1 MSSHQILSVGFPEL
15 FDLFQLSG
23 MDAKRWLRRSWVYRP
38 VQAPHAEGR
47 NVARNSIWVDADA
60 CPKVIKEILFRA
72 AERTGVTVTLV
83 ANRSLAIPRIASL
96 RVLQVG
102 AGFDVADKVIANRA
116 MAGDLVI
123 TADVPLAA
131 EIIEKGGEA
140 LNPRGERYSQDTIRG
155 VLTMR
160 DFMDTMRASGH
171 VGGGPST
178 LTQADRNAF
187 ASHLD
192 KWLARLPKT

>member
-1 MSSHQILSVGFPEL
+1 
-15 FDLFQLSG
+15 
-23 MDAKRWLRRSWVYRP
+23 
-38 VQAPHAEGR
+38 
-47 NVARNSIWVDADA
+47 VARNSIWVDADA

-83 ANRSLAIPRIASL
+83 ANRSLAIPRISSL
-96 RVLQVG
+96 RVLQV
-102 AGFDVADKVIANRA
+102 ATGFDVADKVIANRA
-116 MAGDLVI
+116 VAGDLVI

-140 LNPRGERYSQDTIRG
+140 LNPRGERYSPDTIRG

-160 DFMDTMRASGH
+160 DFMDTMRASGN
-171 VGGGPST
+171 VGGGPPT

>member
-1 MSSHQILSVGFPEL
+1 L
-15 FDLFQLSG
+15 
-23 MDAKRWLRRSWVYRP
+23 
-38 VQAPHAEGR
+38 
-47 NVARNSIWVDADA
+47 ARASIWVDADA

-83 ANRSLAIPRIASL
+83 ANQRLVVPHIPSL
-96 RVLQVG
+96 RVLHVP
-102 AGFDVADKVIANRA
+102 AGFDVADNEIVKRA
-116 MAGDLVI
+116 AAGDLVI

-131 EIIEKGGEA
+131 EIIAKGGEA
-140 LNPRGERYSQDTIRG
+140 LNPRGERYSPDTIRG

-160 DFMDTMRASGH
+160 DFMDTMRSSGN
-171 VGGGPST
+171 VGGGPPP

-192 KWLARLPKT
+192 TWLARQSISSG

>member
-1 MSSHQILSVGFPEL
+1 
-15 FDLFQLSG
+15 
-23 MDAKRWLRRSWVYRP
+23 
-38 VQAPHAEGR
+38 
-47 NVARNSIWVDADA
+47 VAGASIWVDADG

-83 ANRSLAIPRIASL
+83 ANRPLATPRVPSV
-96 RVLQVG
+96 RVLQVT
-102 AGFDVADKVIANRA
+102 AGFDVADKEIASRVRA
-116 MAGDLVI
+116 ADLVI

-131 EIIEKGGEA
+131 EIIAKGGDA
-140 LNPRGERYSQDTIRG
+140 LNPRGERYSPDTIRG

-160 DFMDTMRASGH
+160 DFMETMRASGH
-171 VGGGPST
+171 VGGGPPA

-192 KWLARLPKT
+192 KWLARRSKP

>member
-1 MSSHQILSVGFPEL
+1 MNTS
-15 FDLFQLSG
+15 
-23 MDAKRWLRRSWVYRP
+23 MAN
-38 VQAPHAEGR
+38 A
-47 NVARNSIWVDADA
+47 SIWVDADA
-60 CPKVIKEILFRA
+60 CPKVIKDILFRA

-83 ANRSLAIPRIASL
+83 ANHPLAIPRLPSL
-96 RVLQVG
+96 RVLRVTS
-102 AGFDVADKVIANRA
+102 GFDVADSEIIKRA
-116 MAGDLVI
+116 VPGDLVV

-131 EIIEKGGEA
+131 QVIANGGEA
-140 LNPRGERYSQDTIRG
+140 LNPRGERYSPDTIRS

-171 VGGGPST
+171 IGGGPPV

-192 KWLARLPKT
+192 KWLARSTKR